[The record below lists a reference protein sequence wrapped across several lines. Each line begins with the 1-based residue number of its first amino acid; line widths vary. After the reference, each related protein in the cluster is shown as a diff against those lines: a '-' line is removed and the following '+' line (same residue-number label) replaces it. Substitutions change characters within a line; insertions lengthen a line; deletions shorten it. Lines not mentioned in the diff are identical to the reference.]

1 MARLQSDR
9 HIPDQT
15 REDREQSEDAAFA
28 RRMAHLPEDEMS
40 AETSEHFMQS
50 RTVTRPGQ

>member
-1 MARLQSDR
+1 MTRLQSDR

-28 RRMAHLPEDEMS
+28 RRMAHLPEDEMRS
-40 AETSEHFMQS
+40 FSNDDEEIGDEI
-50 RTVTRPGQ
+50 V